1 MNSRYFSISFLFCFR
16 RLPPR
21 RFLAQELE
29 NVRLLPMHW
38 LINLFE
44 FSNQS
49 KNSNLFAG
57 FFLLKYRCKWIYLI
71 LSVNT
76 QNWFIVWFNQWC
88 QKFSNIFFWI
98 SVLTFDKRNQS
109 GQHLQVTFQIKFTFW
124 HEIQNIDFVFWQ
136 VKSNKFICFDGKKI
150 GKKNPDN

>member
-1 MNSRYFSISFLFCFR
+1 MNLRYFSISFLFCFR

-76 QNWFIVWFNQWC
+76 QNWFTVWFNQWYQWIFNEFFIWIC
-88 QKFSNIFFWI
+88 ILGREINLVNICRSLFIFFP
-98 SVLTFDKRNQS
+98 
-109 GQHLQVTFQIKFTFW
+109 IKFTFW
-124 HEIQNIDFVFWQ
+124 HEIQKIDFNFA
-136 VKSNKFICFDGKKI
+136 C
-150 GKKNPDN
+150 NP

>member
-1 MNSRYFSISFLFCFR
+1 MNLRYFSISFLFCFR

-88 QKFSNIFFWI
+88 QKFSNIFFEFLFWL
-98 SVLTFDKRNQS
+98 LTR
-109 GQHLQVTFQIKFTFW
+109 
-124 HEIQNIDFVFWQ
+124 EINLVNIYRLLF
-136 VKSNKFICFDGKKI
+136 KSNLLSDMKSRTLILCFDR
-150 GKKNPDN
+150 